1 MKTVHHLFPRNAVD
15 WRWRDT
21 QINKVLIDNTKH
33 VNHHR
38 VFWNY
43 EFHNQIL
50 YLLDFNVQALQ
61 EKVVRQV
68 SEIVCQDLEY
78 IYKDGVYLPKY

>member
-1 MKTVHHLFPRNAVD
+1 MKTVHHLFPKNAVD

-21 QINKVLIDNTKH
+21 QINKKLIDHTKH

-38 VFWNY
+38 VFWNF

-50 YLLDFNVQALQ
+50 QVLDFNAQILQ
-61 EKVVRQV
+61 EKVIREV

-78 IYKDGVYLPKY
+78 IYKNGVFIPKY